1 MWGEI
6 FNMDNPL
13 VGADNTWVLWAICAA
28 GAAGAIYLE
37 QKYTWAAKASG
48 AIVALVM
55 ALILSNLGIIPT
67 ASPVW
72 DTVWN
77 YVVPLSLPLLLMQC
91 NVRDMGKDSLRL
103 LGIFLCGSV
112 GTMAGAL
119 IGFAV
124 LGNFIPEL
132 NALAGVF
139 TGTYIG
145 GSVNFAALGEAFGV
159 TGEMLSA
166 ATVADNLLM
175 ALYFFVLVMIPGIG
189 FFRKHYKHP
198 HQDAV
203 ESGTADSDAEGT
215 AAAAY
220 WGRKEMSLK
229 DIALAVAVAFVIVAV
244 SGIVADFLAG
254 VIPTSNPVLS
264 MLNTL
269 FGNMYL
275 WIATISMICAT
286 AAPGFFGEIR
296 GTNEMGTF
304 LIYLFFFVIGVPAS
318 IPLIVRNSPLLLVFA
333 AIVVI
338 VNMLFS
344 LVLGKIFKFDLEEIL
359 CASNANIG
367 GPTTSAAMAV
377 SKGWTKGRSLPDRRN
392 HRLCNRYIL
401 RPDHRKSVR
410 RSIIT
415 HTIQGRSSAPVSLY
429 WRRAKVRACPRPW
442 RPLTIPECAFWHF
455 R

>member
-1 MWGEI
+1 MWGHI
-6 FNMDNPL
+6 FDLNNPL
-13 VGADNTWVLWAICAA
+13 IGADNTWALWAVCAA
-28 GAAGAIYLE
+28 GAAAAIYLE

-48 AIVALVM
+48 AIVALVL

-67 ASPVW
+67 AAPVW
-72 DTVWN
+72 DAVWS

-112 GTMAGAL
+112 GTMCGAML
-119 IGFAV
+119 GYV
-124 LGNFIPEL
+124 LLGNFIPEL

-145 GSVNFAALGEAFGV
+145 GSVNFAALGEAFNV

-175 ALYFFVLVMIPGIG
+175 ALYFFVLVIIPGIG
-189 FFRKHYKHP
+189 FFRKNYKHP

-203 ESGTADSDAEGT
+203 EAGTANSDTEGT

-220 WGRKEMSLK
+220 WGRKEISLK
-229 DIALAVAVAFVIVAV
+229 DIAMAVAVAFVIVTL
-244 SGIVADFLAG
+244 STIVADFLAG
-254 VIPTSNPVLS
+254 VIPTSNPLLS

-296 GTNEMGTF
+296 GTNELGTF

-344 LVLGKIFKFDLEEIL
+344 LVLGKLFKFDLEEIL

-377 SKGWTKGRSLPDRRN
+377 SKGWTKLVGPCLIVGTIGYVIGTYAGLIVGSLMGA
-392 HRLCNRYIL
+392 
-401 RPDHRKSVR
+401 
-410 RSIIT
+410 T
-415 HTIQGRSSAPVSLY
+415 A
-429 WRRAKVRACPRPW
+429 
-442 RPLTIPECAFWHF
+442 
-455 R
+455 

>member
-344 LVLGKIFKFDLEEIL
+344 LILGKIFKFDLEEIL

-377 SKGWTKGRSLPDRRN
+377 SKGWTKLVGPCLIVGTIGYVIGTYCGLIIGSL
-392 HRLCNRYIL
+392 L
-401 RPDHRKSVR
+401 
-410 RSIIT
+410 
-415 HTIQGRSSAPVSLY
+415 GA
-429 WRRAKVRACPRPW
+429 A
-442 RPLTIPECAFWHF
+442 
-455 R
+455 

>member
-1 MWGEI
+1 MWGHI
-6 FNMDNPL
+6 FDLNNPL
-13 VGADNTWVLWAICAA
+13 IGADNTWALWAVCAA
-28 GAAGAIYLE
+28 GAAAAIYLE

-48 AIVALVM
+48 AIVALVL

-67 ASPVW
+67 AAPVW
-72 DTVWN
+72 DAVWS

-112 GTMAGAL
+112 GTMCGVML
-119 IGFAV
+119 GYV
-124 LGNFIPEL
+124 LLGNFIPEL

-145 GSVNFAALGEAFGV
+145 GSVNFAALGEAFNV

-175 ALYFFVLVMIPGIG
+175 ALYFFVLVIIPGIG
-189 FFRKHYKHP
+189 FFRKHYKHR

-203 ESGTADSDAEGT
+203 EAGTANSDTEGT

-220 WGRKEMSLK
+220 WGRKEISLK
-229 DIALAVAVAFVIVAV
+229 DIAMAVAVAFVIVTL
-244 SGIVADFLAG
+244 STIVADFLAG
-254 VIPTSNPVLS
+254 VIPTSNPLLS

-296 GTNEMGTF
+296 GTNELGTF

-377 SKGWTKGRSLPDRRN
+377 SKGWTKLVGPCLIVGTIGYVIGTYAGLIVGSLMGA
-392 HRLCNRYIL
+392 
-401 RPDHRKSVR
+401 V
-410 RSIIT
+410 
-415 HTIQGRSSAPVSLY
+415 A
-429 WRRAKVRACPRPW
+429 
-442 RPLTIPECAFWHF
+442 
-455 R
+455 

>member
-112 GTMAGAL
+112 GTMAGVL

-203 ESGTADSDAEGT
+203 ESGTADNDAEGT

-377 SKGWTKGRSLPDRRN
+377 SKGWTKLVGPCLIVGTIGYVIGTYCGLIIGSL
-392 HRLCNRYIL
+392 L
-401 RPDHRKSVR
+401 
-410 RSIIT
+410 
-415 HTIQGRSSAPVSLY
+415 GA
-429 WRRAKVRACPRPW
+429 A
-442 RPLTIPECAFWHF
+442 
-455 R
+455 

>member
-1 MWGEI
+1 MWGHI
-6 FNMDNPL
+6 FDLNNPL
-13 VGADNTWVLWAICAA
+13 IGADNTWALWAVCAA
-28 GAAGAIYLE
+28 GAAAAIYLE

-48 AIVALVM
+48 AIVALVL

-67 ASPVW
+67 AAPVW
-72 DTVWN
+72 DAVWS

-112 GTMAGAL
+112 GTMVGAML
-119 IGFAV
+119 GYV
-124 LGNFIPEL
+124 LLGNFIPEL
-132 NALAGVF
+132 DALAGVF

-145 GSVNFAALGEAFGV
+145 GSVNFAALGEAFNV

-175 ALYFFVLVMIPGIG
+175 ALYFFVLVIIPGIG
-189 FFRKHYKHP
+189 FFRKRYKHP

-203 ESGTADSDAEGT
+203 EAGTANSDTEGT

-220 WGRKEMSLK
+220 WGRKEISLK
-229 DIALAVAVAFVIVAV
+229 DIAMAVAVAFVIVTL
-244 SGIVADFLAG
+244 STIVADFLAG
-254 VIPTSNPVLS
+254 VIPTFNALLS

-296 GTNEMGTF
+296 GTNELGTF

-344 LVLGKIFKFDLEEIL
+344 LVLGKLFKFDLEEIL

-377 SKGWTKGRSLPDRRN
+377 SKGWTKLVGPCLIVGTIGYVIGTYAGLIVGSLMGA
-392 HRLCNRYIL
+392 
-401 RPDHRKSVR
+401 
-410 RSIIT
+410 T
-415 HTIQGRSSAPVSLY
+415 A
-429 WRRAKVRACPRPW
+429 
-442 RPLTIPECAFWHF
+442 
-455 R
+455 

>member
-13 VGADNTWVLWAICAA
+13 VGADNIWVLWAICAA
-28 GAAGAIYLE
+28 GAAAAIYLE
-37 QKYTWAAKASG
+37 QRYAWAAKASG
-48 AIVALVM
+48 AIVALVL

-67 ASPVW
+67 ASSVW
-72 DTVWN
+72 DAVWS

-91 NVRDMGKDSLRL
+91 NVRDMGKDSLRF
-103 LGIFLCGSV
+103 LGIFLFGSI
-112 GTMAGAL
+112 GTMVGAVL
-119 IGFAV
+119 GFMV

-175 ALYFFVLVMIPGIG
+175 ALYFFVLTIIPSIA
-189 FFRKHYKHP
+189 FFRKNYKHP

-203 ESGTADSDAEGT
+203 EAATADKETDGT

-220 WGRKEMSLK
+220 WGRKEISLK
-229 DIALAVAVAFVIVAV
+229 DIAMAVASAFVIVAV
-244 SGIVADFLAG
+244 STVVADFLAG
-254 VIPTSNPVLS
+254 VIPTSNPILS

-359 CASNANIG
+359 
-367 GPTTSAAMAV
+367 
-377 SKGWTKGRSLPDRRN
+377 
-392 HRLCNRYIL
+392 
-401 RPDHRKSVR
+401 
-410 RSIIT
+410 
-415 HTIQGRSSAPVSLY
+415 
-429 WRRAKVRACPRPW
+429 
-442 RPLTIPECAFWHF
+442 
-455 R
+455 

>member
-13 VGADNTWVLWAICAA
+13 GGADNIWVVWAICAA
-28 GAAGAIYLE
+28 GAAAAIYLE
-37 QKYTWAAKASG
+37 QRYAWAAKASG
-48 AIVALVM
+48 AIVALVL

-67 ASPVW
+67 ASSVW
-72 DTVWN
+72 DAVWS

-91 NVRDMGKDSLRL
+91 NVRDMGKDSLRF
-103 LGIFLCGSV
+103 LGIFLFGSI
-112 GTMAGAL
+112 GTMVGAVL
-119 IGFAV
+119 GFMV

-175 ALYFFVLVMIPGIG
+175 ALYFFVLTIIPSIA
-189 FFRKHYKHP
+189 FFRKNYKHP

-203 ESGTADSDAEGT
+203 EAATADKETDGT

-220 WGRKEMSLK
+220 WGRKEISLK
-229 DIALAVAVAFVIVAV
+229 DIAMAVASAFVIVAV
-244 SGIVADFLAG
+244 STVVADFLAG
-254 VIPTSNPVLS
+254 VIPTSNPILS

-296 GTNEMGTF
+296 GTNELGTF

-318 IPLIVRNSPLLLVFA
+318 IPLIIRNSPLLLVFA
-333 AIVVI
+333 TIVVI

-344 LVLGKIFKFDLEEIL
+344 FVFGKLFKFDLEEII

-377 SKGWTKGRSLPDRRN
+377 SKGWTKLVGPCLIVGTIGYVIGTYCGLIIGSL
-392 HRLCNRYIL
+392 L
-401 RPDHRKSVR
+401 
-410 RSIIT
+410 
-415 HTIQGRSSAPVSLY
+415 GA
-429 WRRAKVRACPRPW
+429 A
-442 RPLTIPECAFWHF
+442 
-455 R
+455 

>member
-13 VGADNTWVLWAICAA
+13 VGADNIWVLWAICAA
-28 GAAGAIYLE
+28 GAAAAIYLE
-37 QKYTWAAKASG
+37 QRYAWAAKASG
-48 AIVALVM
+48 AIVALVL

-67 ASPVW
+67 ASSVW
-72 DTVWN
+72 DAVWS

-91 NVRDMGKDSLRL
+91 NVRDMGKDSLRF
-103 LGIFLCGSV
+103 LGIFLFGSI
-112 GTMAGAL
+112 GTMVGAVL
-119 IGFAV
+119 GFMV

-175 ALYFFVLVMIPGIG
+175 ALYFFVLTIIPSIA
-189 FFRKHYKHP
+189 FFRKNYKHP

-203 ESGTADSDAEGT
+203 EAATADKETDGT

-220 WGRKEMSLK
+220 WGRKEISLK
-229 DIALAVAVAFVIVAV
+229 DIAMAVASAFVIVAV
-244 SGIVADFLAG
+244 STVVADFLAG
-254 VIPTSNPVLS
+254 VIPTSNPILS

-296 GTNEMGTF
+296 GANELGTF

-318 IPLIVRNSPLLLVFA
+318 IPLIIRNSPLLLVFA

-344 LVLGKIFKFDLEEIL
+344 FVFGKLFKFDLEEII

-377 SKGWTKGRSLPDRRN
+377 SKGWTKLVGPCLIVGTIGYVIGTYCGLIIGSL
-392 HRLCNRYIL
+392 L
-401 RPDHRKSVR
+401 
-410 RSIIT
+410 
-415 HTIQGRSSAPVSLY
+415 GA
-429 WRRAKVRACPRPW
+429 A
-442 RPLTIPECAFWHF
+442 
-455 R
+455 

>member
-203 ESGTADSDAEGT
+203 DSGTADSDAEGT

-377 SKGWTKGRSLPDRRN
+377 SKGWTKLVGPCLIVGTIGYVIGTYCGLIIGSL
-392 HRLCNRYIL
+392 L
-401 RPDHRKSVR
+401 
-410 RSIIT
+410 
-415 HTIQGRSSAPVSLY
+415 GA
-429 WRRAKVRACPRPW
+429 A
-442 RPLTIPECAFWHF
+442 
-455 R
+455 

>member
-1 MWGEI
+1 M
-6 FNMDNPL
+6 
-13 VGADNTWVLWAICAA
+13 V
-28 GAAGAIYLE
+28 
-37 QKYTWAAKASG
+37 
-48 AIVALVM
+48 
-55 ALILSNLGIIPT
+55 
-67 ASPVW
+67 
-72 DTVWN
+72 
-77 YVVPLSLPLLLMQC
+77 
-91 NVRDMGKDSLRL
+91 
-103 LGIFLCGSV
+103 
-112 GTMAGAL
+112 GAL

-175 ALYFFVLVMIPGIG
+175 ALYFFVLVMITGIN

-203 ESGTADSDAEGT
+203 EAGTADKETDGT

-220 WGRKEMSLK
+220 WGRKEISLK
-229 DIALAVAVAFVIVAV
+229 DIAMAVASAFVIVAV
-244 SGIVADFLAG
+244 STVVADFLAG
-254 VIPTSNPVLS
+254 VIPTSNPILS

-377 SKGWTKGRSLPDRRN
+377 SKGWTKLVGPCLIVGTIGYVIGTYCGLIIGSL
-392 HRLCNRYIL
+392 L
-401 RPDHRKSVR
+401 
-410 RSIIT
+410 
-415 HTIQGRSSAPVSLY
+415 GA
-429 WRRAKVRACPRPW
+429 A
-442 RPLTIPECAFWHF
+442 
-455 R
+455 

>member
-112 GTMAGAL
+112 GTMTGAL

-377 SKGWTKGRSLPDRRN
+377 SKGWTKLVGPCLIVGTIGYVIGTYCGLIIGSL
-392 HRLCNRYIL
+392 L
-401 RPDHRKSVR
+401 
-410 RSIIT
+410 
-415 HTIQGRSSAPVSLY
+415 GA
-429 WRRAKVRACPRPW
+429 A
-442 RPLTIPECAFWHF
+442 
-455 R
+455 

>member
-6 FNMDNPL
+6 FNMENQL

-377 SKGWTKGRSLPDRRN
+377 SKGWTKLVGPCLIVGTIGYVIGTYCGLIIGSL
-392 HRLCNRYIL
+392 L
-401 RPDHRKSVR
+401 
-410 RSIIT
+410 
-415 HTIQGRSSAPVSLY
+415 GA
-429 WRRAKVRACPRPW
+429 A
-442 RPLTIPECAFWHF
+442 
-455 R
+455 

>member
-175 ALYFFVLVMIPGIG
+175 ALYFFVLVMIPGIN

-203 ESGTADSDAEGT
+203 EAGTVDKDSEGT

-220 WGRKEMSLK
+220 WGRKEISLK

-244 SGIVADFLAG
+244 SSIVADFLAG

-377 SKGWTKGRSLPDRRN
+377 SKGWTKLVGPCLIVGTIGYVIGTYCGLIIGSL
-392 HRLCNRYIL
+392 L
-401 RPDHRKSVR
+401 
-410 RSIIT
+410 
-415 HTIQGRSSAPVSLY
+415 GA
-429 WRRAKVRACPRPW
+429 A
-442 RPLTIPECAFWHF
+442 
-455 R
+455 